1 MKYIIWIL
9 VGAVIILVISQWKSC
24 GLMADNDKVIDTLQ
38 TEKKV
43 IQRQLDSVNHDQ
55 AGLKT
60 SDSILRITTKRDS
73 LKLRHENDSLKSL
86 YRLAQGKLQDIKGQ
100 MKQTL
105 AALINS
111 VDSGANP
118 AALAELEKFKDQ
130 LSQANYVVDYLQANS
145 SQRDSLANA
154 QFDSL
159 YNTIQLKNLTIDSL
173 ISISSFKDTLIAR
186 ANTDLDKAIAQLK
199 KGKKTNILRTIG
211 EVALV
216 IALILK

>member
-9 VGAVIILVISQWKSC
+9 AGAVIILVISQWKSC
-24 GLMADNDKVIDTLQ
+24 NLIADNDKVIDTLQ

-43 IQRQLDSVNHDQ
+43 IQHQLDSVNHDQ
-55 AGLKT
+55 AGLKE
-60 SDSILRITTKRDS
+60 SDSILRIKTKSDS
-73 LKLRHENDSLKSL
+73 LKLRHENDSLKYL
-86 YRLAQGKLQDIKGQ
+86 YRIAQGKLQDLKGQ

-105 AALINS
+105 ADLINS

-145 SQRDSLANA
+145 SQRDSLASA
-154 QFDSL
+154 QIDTL
-159 YNTIQLKNLTIDSL
+159 YKTIQFKNATIDSL
-173 ISISSFKDTLIAR
+173 LSISSFKDTLIAR
-186 ANTDLDKAIAQLK
+186 VNSDLDKAIAQLK